1 MKQALM
7 KQLIAGI
14 MATTILFPTNIVLGA
29 TKTEVYNALQN
40 ALYTQNFHEMSA
52 NYQEQEKAF
61 VSQVELGTGV
71 ICAELQ
77 DFDGDNQLELMTVS
91 LEKKGTIEEMTINI
105 YKYVAG
111 KVNLANSFLIGTFT
125 SSTFQ
130 KQECRVMIKTY
141 DKKYICAQYQGIG
154 DLGAKQEIVVLEYK
168 GDKLDVKM
176 QAKTESSV
184 AMNDLK
190 GIADNLYSLG
200 FKESAKIFGK
210 SGYGYTFSETEANLM
225 NIAKVSIENGI
236 VNIFDYTDTQKIKVM
251 LNGDK
256 LSMDSLPVV
265 KNGRTLVPL
274 RDIAE
279 AMGATISWDSRT
291 KRITL
296 EKDDT
301 IMHMFV
307 DKKKAYLNGQ
317 EKSLDVVPQIINNKT
332 YVPVRFISENL
343 NAKVNWV
350 ATSQTIQ
357 IEY

>member
-1 MKQALM
+1 
-7 KQLIAGI
+7 
-14 MATTILFPTNIVLGA
+14 
-29 TKTEVYNALQN
+29 
-40 ALYTQNFHEMSA
+40 
-52 NYQEQEKAF
+52 
-61 VSQVELGTGV
+61 
-71 ICAELQ
+71 
-77 DFDGDNQLELMTVS
+77 
-91 LEKKGTIEEMTINI
+91 
-105 YKYVAG
+105 
-111 KVNLANSFLIGTFT
+111 
-125 SSTFQ
+125 
-130 KQECRVMIKTY
+130 
-141 DKKYICAQYQGIG
+141 
-154 DLGAKQEIVVLEYK
+154 
-168 GDKLDVKM
+168 M